1 MSAQT
6 ANISTSDRLN
16 GRVAVVTGG
25 ASGIGAQTA
34 ARLTA
39 DGAAVLRVDQKGDA
53 DLLLDVTADGASN
66 EILDAVQS
74 THGKLDILV
83 TCAGISE
90 FLPLEETSDEVWDNN
105 LSVNLTA
112 VFRLVRDAAPLLK
125 ESQAGRVVTIGS
137 VMSEFAG
144 PGLAAYTAS
153 KHGLLGLSRALAT
166 ELGGHGITVNCVQ
179 PGAIETPMTA
189 PAFSEMPEY
198 KTFWSEKAPLGR
210 LGQPQD
216 IADVIAFLV
225 SDEARFM
232 SGHGI
237 YVDGAAMVKP

>member
-1 MSAQT
+1 MSEQ
-6 ANISTSDRLN
+6 TSDRLN
-16 GRVAVVTGG
+16 GRVALVTGG

-34 ARLTA
+34 ARLVA
-39 DGAAVLRVDQKGDA
+39 DGAEVLRVDQKGDA
-53 DLLLDVTADGASN
+53 DLLLDVTSNTASN
-66 EILDAVQS
+66 EILDAVKS
-74 THGKLDILV
+74 RFGNLDIIV
-83 TCAGISE
+83 TCAGISK
-90 FLPLEETSDEVWDNN
+90 FLPLEDTSDQVWDNN
-105 LSVNLTA
+105 LAVNLTA

-189 PAFSEMPEY
+189 PAFNDMPEY
-198 KTFWSEKAPLGR
+198 KTFWSEKAPRGR

-237 YVDGAAMVKP
+237 YVDGAAMVQP

>member
-1 MSAQT
+1 M
-6 ANISTSDRLN
+6 TSDRLN

-34 ARLTA
+34 ARLVA
-39 DGAAVLRVDQKGDA
+39 DGAEVLRIDQKGDA
-53 DLLLDVTADGASN
+53 DLLLDVTSDSASM
-66 EILDAVQS
+66 EILDEVKS
-74 THGKLDILV
+74 RFGKLDIIV

-90 FLPLEETSDEVWDNN
+90 FLPLEDTSDEVWDNN
-105 LSVNLTA
+105 LAVNLTA
-112 VFRLVRDAAPLLK
+112 VFRLVRDATSLLK
-125 ESQAGRVVTIGS
+125 ESQAGRIVTIGS

-166 ELGGHGITVNCVQ
+166 ELGGYGITVNCVQ

-189 PAFSEMPEY
+189 PAFNEMPEY

-237 YVDGAAMVKP
+237 YVDGAAMVQP

>member
-1 MSAQT
+1 MSEQ
-6 ANISTSDRLN
+6 TSDRLN

-34 ARLTA
+34 ARLVA
-39 DGAAVLRVDQKGDA
+39 DGAEVLRIDQKGDA
-53 DLLLDVTADGASN
+53 DLLLDVTSDSASM
-66 EILDAVQS
+66 EILDEVKS
-74 THGKLDILV
+74 RFGKLDIIV

-90 FLPLEETSDEVWDNN
+90 FLPLEDTSDEVWDNN
-105 LSVNLTA
+105 LAVILTA
-112 VFRLVRDAAPLLK
+112 VFRLARDATSLLK
-125 ESQAGRVVTIGS
+125 ESQAGRIVTIGS

-166 ELGGHGITVNCVQ
+166 ELGGYGITVNCVQ

-189 PAFSEMPEY
+189 PAFNEMPEY

-237 YVDGAAMVKP
+237 YVDGAAMVQP

>member
-1 MSAQT
+1 MSQL
-6 ANISTSDRLN
+6 TSDRLN
-16 GRVAVVTGG
+16 GRVAIVTGG

-34 ARLTA
+34 ARLVA
-39 DGAAVLRVDQKGDA
+39 DGAEVLRIDQKGDA
-53 DLLLDVTADGASN
+53 DLLLDVTSDSASK
-66 EILDAVQS
+66 EILDAVNS
-74 THGKLDILV
+74 RFGKLDIIV

-90 FLPLEETSDEVWDNN
+90 FLPLEDTTDQVWNNN
-105 LSVNLTA
+105 LAVNLTA
-112 VFRLVRDAAPLLK
+112 VFRLVRDATSLLK
-125 ESQAGRVVTIGS
+125 ESKAGRVVTIGS

-144 PGLAAYTAS
+144 SGLAAYTAS

-189 PAFSEMPEY
+189 PAFNDMPEY

-225 SDEARFM
+225 SDDARFM

-237 YVDGAAMVKP
+237 YVDGAAMVQP

>member
-1 MSAQT
+1 MSEQ
-6 ANISTSDRLN
+6 TSDRLN

-34 ARLTA
+34 ARLVA
-39 DGAAVLRVDQKGDA
+39 DGAEVLRVDQKGDA
-53 DLLLDVTADGASN
+53 DLLLDVTSDSASM
-66 EILDAVQS
+66 EILDEVKS
-74 THGKLDILV
+74 RFGKLDIIV

-90 FLPLEETSDEVWDNN
+90 FLPLEDTSDEVWDNN
-105 LSVNLTA
+105 LAVNLTA
-112 VFRLVRDAAPLLK
+112 VFRLVRDATSLLK
-125 ESQAGRVVTIGS
+125 ESQAGRIVTIGS

-166 ELGGHGITVNCVQ
+166 ELGGYGITVNCVQ

-189 PAFSEMPEY
+189 PAFNEMPEY

-237 YVDGAAMVKP
+237 YVDGAAMVQP

>member
-1 MSAQT
+1 
-6 ANISTSDRLN
+6 
-16 GRVAVVTGG
+16 
-25 ASGIGAQTA
+25 
-34 ARLTA
+34 
-39 DGAAVLRVDQKGDA
+39 
-53 DLLLDVTADGASN
+53 
-66 EILDAVQS
+66 
-74 THGKLDILV
+74 
-83 TCAGISE
+83 
-90 FLPLEETSDEVWDNN
+90 
-105 LSVNLTA
+105 
-112 VFRLVRDAAPLLK
+112 VRDAAPLLK

-189 PAFSEMPEY
+189 PAFNDMPEY

-237 YVDGAAMVKP
+237 YVDGAAMVQP

>member
-1 MSAQT
+1 MSEL
-6 ANISTSDRLN
+6 TSDRLN

-34 ARLTA
+34 ARLVA
-39 DGAAVLRVDQKGDA
+39 DGAEVLRIDQKGDA
-53 DLLLDVTADGASN
+53 DLLLDVTSDSASM
-66 EILDAVQS
+66 EILDEVKS
-74 THGKLDILV
+74 RFGKLDIIV

-90 FLPLEETSDEVWDNN
+90 FLPLEDTSDEVWDNN
-105 LSVNLTA
+105 LAVNLTA
-112 VFRLVRDAAPLLK
+112 VFRLARDATSLLK
-125 ESQAGRVVTIGS
+125 ESQAGRIVTIGS

-166 ELGGHGITVNCVQ
+166 ELGGYGITVNCVQ

-189 PAFSEMPEY
+189 PAFNEMPEY
-198 KTFWSEKAPLGR
+198 KTFWSEKAPLGG

-237 YVDGAAMVKP
+237 YVDGAAMVQP

>member
-1 MSAQT
+1 MSEQ
-6 ANISTSDRLN
+6 TSDRLN
-16 GRVAVVTGG
+16 GRVALVTGG

-34 ARLTA
+34 ARLVA
-39 DGAAVLRVDQKGDA
+39 DGAEVLRVDQKGDA
-53 DLLLDVTADGASN
+53 DLLLDVTSNTASN
-66 EILDAVQS
+66 EILDAVKS
-74 THGKLDILV
+74 RFGNLDIIV
-83 TCAGISE
+83 TCAGISK
-90 FLPLEETSDEVWDNN
+90 FLPLEDTSDQVRDNN
-105 LSVNLTA
+105 LAINLTA

-125 ESQAGRVVTIGS
+125 ASQAGRVVTIGS

-144 PGLAAYTAS
+144 PGLTAYTAS

-189 PAFSEMPEY
+189 QAFNDMPEY

-237 YVDGAAMVKP
+237 YVDGAAMVQP

>member
-1 MSAQT
+1 VKSRFG
-6 ANISTSDRLN
+6 N
-16 GRVAVVTGG
+16 
-25 ASGIGAQTA
+25 
-34 ARLTA
+34 
-39 DGAAVLRVDQKGDA
+39 
-53 DLLLDVTADGASN
+53 
-66 EILDAVQS
+66 
-74 THGKLDILV
+74 LDIIV
-83 TCAGISE
+83 TCAGISK
-90 FLPLEETSDEVWDNN
+90 FLPLEDTSDQVWDNN
-105 LSVNLTA
+105 LAVNLTA

-144 PGLAAYTAS
+144 PGLTAYTAS

-189 PAFSEMPEY
+189 TAFNDMPEY

-237 YVDGAAMVKP
+237 YVDGAAMVQP

>member
-1 MSAQT
+1 MSEQ
-6 ANISTSDRLN
+6 TSDRLN
-16 GRVAVVTGG
+16 GRVALVTGG

-34 ARLTA
+34 ARLVA
-39 DGAAVLRVDQKGDA
+39 DGAEVLRVDQKGDA
-53 DLLLDVTADGASN
+53 DLLLDVTSNTASN
-66 EILDAVQS
+66 EILDAVKS
-74 THGKLDILV
+74 RFGNLDIIV
-83 TCAGISE
+83 TCAGISK
-90 FLPLEETSDEVWDNN
+90 FLPLEDTSDQVWDNN
-105 LSVNLTA
+105 LAVNLTA

-189 PAFSEMPEY
+189 AAFNDMPEY
-198 KTFWSEKAPLGR
+198 KTFWSEKSPLGR

-237 YVDGAAMVKP
+237 YVDGAAMVQP

>member
-1 MSAQT
+1 MSQL
-6 ANISTSDRLN
+6 TSDRLN
-16 GRVAVVTGG
+16 GRVAIVTGG

-34 ARLTA
+34 ARLVA
-39 DGAAVLRVDQKGDA
+39 DGAEVLRIDQKGDA
-53 DLLLDVTADGASN
+53 DLLLDVTSDSASK
-66 EILDAVQS
+66 EILDAVNS
-74 THGKLDILV
+74 RFGKLDIIV

-90 FLPLEETSDEVWDNN
+90 FLPLEDTTDQVWNNN
-105 LSVNLTA
+105 LAVNLTA
-112 VFRLVRDAAPLLK
+112 VFRLVRDATSLLK
-125 ESQAGRVVTIGS
+125 ESKAGRVVTIGS

-144 PGLAAYTAS
+144 SGLAAYTAS

-189 PAFSEMPEY
+189 PAFNDMPEY

-237 YVDGAAMVKP
+237 YVDGAAMVQP

>member
-1 MSAQT
+1 LSEQ
-6 ANISTSDRLN
+6 TSDRLN
-16 GRVAVVTGG
+16 GRVALVTGG

-34 ARLTA
+34 ARLVA
-39 DGAAVLRVDQKGDA
+39 DGAEVLRVDQKGDA
-53 DLLLDVTADGASN
+53 DLLLDVTSNTASN
-66 EILDAVQS
+66 EILDAVKS
-74 THGKLDILV
+74 RFGNLDIIV
-83 TCAGISE
+83 TCAGISK
-90 FLPLEETSDEVWDNN
+90 FLPLEDTSDQVWDNN
-105 LSVNLTA
+105 LAVNLTA

-189 PAFSEMPEY
+189 PAFNDMPEY

-225 SDEARFM
+225 SDDARFM

-237 YVDGAAMVKP
+237 YVDGAAMVQP

>member
-1 MSAQT
+1 MSEQ
-6 ANISTSDRLN
+6 SSDRLN

-34 ARLTA
+34 ARLVA
-39 DGAAVLRVDQKGDA
+39 DGAEVLRVDQKGDA
-53 DLLLDVTADGASN
+53 DLLLDVTSDSASK
-66 EILDAVQS
+66 EILDAVKS
-74 THGKLDILV
+74 RFGKLDIIV
-83 TCAGISE
+83 TCAGISK
-90 FLPLEETSDEVWDNN
+90 FLQLEDTSDQVWDNN
-105 LSVNLTA
+105 LAVNLTA

-144 PGLAAYTAS
+144 SGLAAYTAS

-189 PAFSEMPEY
+189 PAFNDMPEY

-237 YVDGAAMVKP
+237 YVDGAAMVQP

>member
-1 MSAQT
+1 MSEL
-6 ANISTSDRLN
+6 TSDRLN

-34 ARLTA
+34 ARLVA
-39 DGAAVLRVDQKGDA
+39 DGAEVLRVDQKGDA
-53 DLLLDVTADGASN
+53 DLLLDVTSDTASK
-66 EILDAVQS
+66 EILYAVKS
-74 THGKLDILV
+74 RFGKLDIIV
-83 TCAGISE
+83 TCAGISK
-90 FLPLEETSDEVWDNN
+90 FLPLEDTSDQVWDNN
-105 LSVNLTA
+105 LAVNLTA
-112 VFRLVRDAAPLLK
+112 VFRLVRDATSLLK
-125 ESQAGRVVTIGS
+125 ESQAGRIVTIGS

-166 ELGGHGITVNCVQ
+166 ELGGYGITVNCVQ

-189 PAFSEMPEY
+189 PAFNEMPEY

-237 YVDGAAMVKP
+237 YVDGAAMVQP

>member
-1 MSAQT
+1 MSEQ
-6 ANISTSDRLN
+6 SSDRLN

-34 ARLTA
+34 ARLVA
-39 DGAAVLRVDQKGDA
+39 DGAEVLRVDQKGNA
-53 DLLLDVTADGASN
+53 DLLLDVTSDSASK
-66 EILDAVQS
+66 EILDAVKS
-74 THGKLDILV
+74 RFGKLDIIV
-83 TCAGISE
+83 TCAGISK
-90 FLPLEETSDEVWDNN
+90 FLPLEDTSDHVWDNN
-105 LSVNLTA
+105 LAVNLTA

-144 PGLAAYTAS
+144 SGLAAYTAS

-189 PAFSEMPEY
+189 PAFNDMPEY

-225 SDEARFM
+225 SDDARFM

-237 YVDGAAMVKP
+237 YVDGAAMVQP

>member
-1 MSAQT
+1 MSEQ
-6 ANISTSDRLN
+6 TSDRLN

-34 ARLTA
+34 ARLVA
-39 DGAAVLRVDQKGDA
+39 DGAEVLRVDQKGDA
-53 DLLLDVTADGASN
+53 DLLLDVTSDTASK
-66 EILDAVQS
+66 EILDAVKS
-74 THGKLDILV
+74 RFGKLDIIV
-83 TCAGISE
+83 TCAGISK
-90 FLPLEETSDEVWDNN
+90 FLPLEDTSDQVWDNN
-105 LSVNLTA
+105 LAVNLTA
-112 VFRLVRDAAPLLK
+112 VFRLVRDAALLLK

-189 PAFSEMPEY
+189 PAFNDMPEY

-237 YVDGAAMVKP
+237 YIDGAAMVQP

>member
-1 MSAQT
+1 MSEQ
-6 ANISTSDRLN
+6 TSDRLN

-34 ARLTA
+34 ARLVA
-39 DGAAVLRVDQKGDA
+39 DGAEVLRVDQKGDA
-53 DLLLDVTADGASN
+53 DLLLDVTSNTASN
-66 EILDAVQS
+66 EILDAVKS
-74 THGKLDILV
+74 RFGNLDIIV
-83 TCAGISE
+83 TCAGISK
-90 FLPLEETSDEVWDNN
+90 FLPLEDTSDQVWDNN
-105 LSVNLTA
+105 LAVNLTA
-112 VFRLVRDAAPLLK
+112 VFRLVRDAGLLLK

-189 PAFSEMPEY
+189 PAFNDMPEY

-237 YVDGAAMVKP
+237 YVDGAAMVQP

>member
-1 MSAQT
+1 
-6 ANISTSDRLN
+6 
-16 GRVAVVTGG
+16 
-25 ASGIGAQTA
+25 
-34 ARLTA
+34 
-39 DGAAVLRVDQKGDA
+39 LRVDQKGDA
-53 DLLLDVTADGASN
+53 DLLLDVTSNTASN
-66 EILDAVQS
+66 EILDAVKS
-74 THGKLDILV
+74 RFGNLDIIV
-83 TCAGISE
+83 TCAGISK
-90 FLPLEETSDEVWDNN
+90 FLPLEDTSDQVWDNN
-105 LSVNLTA
+105 LAVNLTA

-189 PAFSEMPEY
+189 PAFNDMPEY
-198 KTFWSEKAPLGR
+198 KTVWSEKAPLGR

-237 YVDGAAMVKP
+237 YVDGAAMVQP

>member
-1 MSAQT
+1 MSEQ
-6 ANISTSDRLN
+6 TSDRLN
-16 GRVAVVTGG
+16 GRVALVTGG

-34 ARLTA
+34 ARLVA
-39 DGAAVLRVDQKGDA
+39 DGAEVLRVDQKGDA
-53 DLLLDVTADGASN
+53 DLLLDVTSNTASN
-66 EILDAVQS
+66 EILDAVKS
-74 THGKLDILV
+74 RFGNLDIIV
-83 TCAGISE
+83 TCAGISK
-90 FLPLEETSDEVWDNN
+90 FLPLEDTSDQVWDNN
-105 LSVNLTA
+105 LAVNLTA

-189 PAFSEMPEY
+189 TAFNDMPEY

-237 YVDGAAMVKP
+237 YVDGAAMVQP

>member
-1 MSAQT
+1 MSEQ
-6 ANISTSDRLN
+6 TSDRLN
-16 GRVAVVTGG
+16 GRVALVTGG

-34 ARLTA
+34 ARLVA
-39 DGAAVLRVDQKGDA
+39 DGAEVLRVDQKGDA
-53 DLLLDVTADGASN
+53 DLLLDVTSNTASN
-66 EILDAVQS
+66 EILDAVKS
-74 THGKLDILV
+74 RFGNLDIIV
-83 TCAGISE
+83 TCAGISK
-90 FLPLEETSDEVWDNN
+90 FLPLEDTIDQVWDNN
-105 LSVNLTA
+105 LAVNLTA

-189 PAFSEMPEY
+189 PAFNDMPEY

-237 YVDGAAMVKP
+237 YVDGAAMVQP

>member
-1 MSAQT
+1 MSEQ
-6 ANISTSDRLN
+6 TSDRLN

-34 ARLTA
+34 ARLVA
-39 DGAAVLRVDQKGDA
+39 DGAEVLRVDQKGDA
-53 DLLLDVTADGASN
+53 DLLLDVTSDTASK
-66 EILDAVQS
+66 EILDAVKS
-74 THGKLDILV
+74 RFGKLDIIV

-90 FLPLEETSDEVWDNN
+90 FLSLEDTSDQVWDNN
-105 LSVNLTA
+105 LAVNLTA

-153 KHGLLGLSRALAT
+153 KHGLLGLSRVLAT

-189 PAFSEMPEY
+189 PAFNDMPEY

-237 YVDGAAMVKP
+237 YVDGAAMVQP

>member
-1 MSAQT
+1 MSEQ
-6 ANISTSDRLN
+6 TSDRLN
-16 GRVAVVTGG
+16 GRVALVTGG

-34 ARLTA
+34 ARLVA
-39 DGAAVLRVDQKGDA
+39 DGAEVLRVDQKGDA
-53 DLLLDVTADGASN
+53 DLLLDVTSNTASN
-66 EILDAVQS
+66 EILDAVKS
-74 THGKLDILV
+74 RFGNLDIIV
-83 TCAGISE
+83 TCAGISK
-90 FLPLEETSDEVWDNN
+90 FLPLEDTSDQVWDNN
-105 LSVNLTA
+105 LAVNLTA
-112 VFRLVRDAAPLLK
+112 VFRLVRDAGLLLK

-189 PAFSEMPEY
+189 PAFNDMPEY

-237 YVDGAAMVKP
+237 YVDGAAMVQP

>member
-1 MSAQT
+1 M
-6 ANISTSDRLN
+6 LLV
-16 GRVAVVTGG
+16 GHRVSVLKQRHGWLPTG
-25 ASGIGAQTA
+25 AE
-34 ARLTA
+34 
-39 DGAAVLRVDQKGDA
+39 VLRIDQKGDA
-53 DLLLDVTADGASN
+53 DLLLDVTSDSASM
-66 EILDAVQS
+66 EILDEVKS
-74 THGKLDILV
+74 RFGKLDIIV

-90 FLPLEETSDEVWDNN
+90 FLPLEDTSDEVWDNN
-105 LSVNLTA
+105 LAVNLTA
-112 VFRLVRDAAPLLK
+112 VFRLVRDATSLLK
-125 ESQAGRVVTIGS
+125 ESQAGRIVTIGS

-166 ELGGHGITVNCVQ
+166 ELGGYGITVNCVQ

-189 PAFSEMPEY
+189 PAFNEMPEY

-237 YVDGAAMVKP
+237 YVDGAAMVQP

>member
-1 MSAQT
+1 MSQL
-6 ANISTSDRLN
+6 TSDRLN
-16 GRVAVVTGG
+16 GRVAIVTGG

-34 ARLTA
+34 ARLVA
-39 DGAAVLRVDQKGDA
+39 DGAEVLRIDQKGDA
-53 DLLLDVTADGASN
+53 DLLLDVTTDSASQ
-66 EILDAVQS
+66 EILDAVKS
-74 THGKLDILV
+74 RFGKLDIIV

-90 FLPLEETSDEVWDNN
+90 FLPLEDTTDQVWNNN
-105 LSVNLTA
+105 LAVNLTA
-112 VFRLVRDAAPLLK
+112 VFRLVRDATSLLK
-125 ESQAGRVVTIGS
+125 ESKAGRVVTIGS

-144 PGLAAYTAS
+144 SGLAAYTAS

-189 PAFSEMPEY
+189 PAFNDMPEY

-225 SDEARFM
+225 SDDARFM

-237 YVDGAAMVKP
+237 YVDGAAMVQP

>member
-1 MSAQT
+1 MSEL
-6 ANISTSDRLN
+6 TSDRLN

-34 ARLTA
+34 ARLVA
-39 DGAAVLRVDQKGDA
+39 DGAEVLRIDQKGDA
-53 DLLLDVTADGASN
+53 DLLLDVTSDSASM
-66 EILDAVQS
+66 EILDEVKS
-74 THGKLDILV
+74 RFGKLDIIV

-90 FLPLEETSDEVWDNN
+90 FLPLEDTSDEVWDNN
-105 LSVNLTA
+105 LAVNLTA
-112 VFRLVRDAAPLLK
+112 VFRLVRDATSLLK
-125 ESQAGRVVTIGS
+125 ESQAGRIVTIGS

-166 ELGGHGITVNCVQ
+166 ELGGYGITVNCVQ

-189 PAFSEMPEY
+189 PAFNEMPEY

-225 SDEARFM
+225 SDEAGFM

-237 YVDGAAMVKP
+237 YVDGAAMVQP

>member
-1 MSAQT
+1 MSEQ
-6 ANISTSDRLN
+6 TSDRLN

-34 ARLTA
+34 ARLVA
-39 DGAAVLRVDQKGDA
+39 DGAEVLRVDQKGDA
-53 DLLLDVTADGASN
+53 DLLLDVTSDTASK
-66 EILDAVQS
+66 EILDAVKS
-74 THGKLDILV
+74 RFGKLDIIV

-90 FLPLEETSDEVWDNN
+90 FLSLEDTSDQVWDNN
-105 LSVNLTA
+105 LAVNLTA
-112 VFRLVRDAAPLLK
+112 VFRLVRDAALLLK

-189 PAFSEMPEY
+189 PAFNDMPEY

-237 YVDGAAMVKP
+237 YVDGAAMVQP

>member
-1 MSAQT
+1 MSEQ
-6 ANISTSDRLN
+6 TSDRLN

-34 ARLTA
+34 ARLVA
-39 DGAAVLRVDQKGDA
+39 DGAEVLRVDQKGDA
-53 DLLLDVTADGASN
+53 DLLLDVTSDTASK
-66 EILDAVQS
+66 EILDAVKS
-74 THGKLDILV
+74 RFGKLDIIV

-90 FLPLEETSDEVWDNN
+90 FLSLEDTSDQVWDNN
-105 LSVNLTA
+105 LAVNLTA
-112 VFRLVRDAAPLLK
+112 VFRLVRDAALLLK

-153 KHGLLGLSRALAT
+153 KHGLLGLSRVLAT

-189 PAFSEMPEY
+189 PAFNDMPEY

-237 YVDGAAMVKP
+237 YVDGAAMVQP